1 MGGFRILLCDS
12 IIVIQNGNFN
22 YIFFVL
28 MLRFLTIYSDT
39 ITIFGI
45 LLYLQT
51 LLTLH
56 KTDLSAVIPALTE

>member
-1 MGGFRILLCDS
+1 
-12 IIVIQNGNFN
+12 
-22 YIFFVL
+22 
-28 MLRFLTIYSDT
+28 MLKFLTIYSDT